1 MYVRTYK
8 GMKWYD
14 MYQGGKK
21 PRLYW
26 ISANF
31 YYIFLVPLLYGN
43 MLTVSSENFN
53 KKNKDTV
60 MLYKF
65 TGGSIKLFLDAVWMH

>member
-1 MYVRTYK
+1 
-8 GMKWYD
+8 

-31 YYIFLVPLLYGN
+31 YYIFLVPPLPFIWKHVDSLIR
-43 MLTVSSENFN
+43 NF
-53 KKNKDTV
+53 KKDKDTV

-65 TGGSIKLFLDAVWMH
+65 RRR

>member
-1 MYVRTYK
+1 
-8 GMKWYD
+8 

-21 PRLYW
+21 PLLYW

-31 YYIFLVPLLYGN
+31 YYIFLVPPLPFIWKHVDSLIR
-43 MLTVSSENFN
+43 NF
-53 KKNKDTV
+53 KKDKDTV

-65 TGGSIKLFLDAVWMH
+65 TGDSIKLFLDAV